1 MNTLAHL
8 IEILY
13 GRGGLS
19 DFARDYDIDAR
30 RVRGMVASESGYPT
44 PPYLIETL
52 RHEIIAKRSS
62 GNLLGAGSAVA
73 RERIGDLIVALQAL
87 GLRRHAIVEI
97 IRRTVAEQIERYDDE
112 DALIPLEWHETIRY
126 VGAPPAR
133 LGRQITAQRVAAEV
147 ADYIAA
153 TWPAGAP
160 EWTRGLVESICGLP
174 DDIVG
179 GIVRGD

>member
-1 MNTLAHL
+1 VNTLSHL

-13 GRGGLS
+13 GRGGQSGL
-19 DFARDYDIDAR
+19 ARDYDIDPG
-30 RVRGMVASESGYPT
+30 RVRGMMAGESGYPT
-44 PPYLIETL
+44 SPYLIEIL
-52 RHEIIAKRSS
+52 RHEIVAKLGS
-62 GNLLGAGSAVA
+62 GNLIGAGSAVA
-73 RERIGDLIVALQAL
+73 RERIGDLTVALQAL
-87 GLRRHAIVEI
+87 GLRRHAIIEI
-97 IRRTVAEQIERYDDE
+97 IRWTVAEQIERDDGE
-112 DALIPLEWHETIRY
+112 DTLLPPEWHETIRY
-126 VGAPPAR
+126 AGARLMR

-147 ADYIAA
+147 ADYIAV